1 MAIPAYLWL
10 KDDGGVDVCR
20 PVKRLI
26 LLSLFPYLVWAG
38 GNAIDWPASLK
49 GVESGEQGW
58 LDKVPELAATAD
70 VKQAADLE
78 DALSIALPKNTTGV
92 LDTLGIIDAKSW
104 PHMIGTDIVCGVPAE
119 LFTNDAMV
127 EDYHQRTRL
136 ALLET
141 DKGATCLW
149 ILEAT
154 YEEWKADNARR
165 IK

>member
-20 PVKRLI
+20 PMKLLI
-26 LLSLFPYLVWAG
+26 LLGLLPCLVWAG

-78 DALSIALPKNTTGV
+78 DALSIALPKNTMGV
-92 LDTLGIIDAKSW
+92 LDTLGTIDAKSW

-127 EDYHQRTRL
+127 EDYYQRTRL

-154 YEEWKADNARR
+154 YEEWKVDNAR
-165 IK
+165 KAK